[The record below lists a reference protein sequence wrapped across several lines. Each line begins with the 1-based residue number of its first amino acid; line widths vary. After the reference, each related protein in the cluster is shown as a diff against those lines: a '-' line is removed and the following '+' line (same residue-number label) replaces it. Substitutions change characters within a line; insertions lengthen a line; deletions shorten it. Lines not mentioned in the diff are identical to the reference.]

1 MNSTKQM
8 FNKETSHFDQ
18 TSNMTRKNITTINN
32 NGFSLK
38 NKLVTLNN
46 NINILYKEIDQNKLD
61 LNTLKIENE
70 KMNEFITKKIIKTDN
85 KLKESLDNMKSNT
98 EDKFSIQKTNNRDY
112 ITHIKLLKE
121 DHISLNNTLSK
132 LQKRLEFLA
141 SHVGLEALGK

>member
-8 FNKETSHFDQ
+8 FSKEASQFDQ
-18 TSNMTRKNITTINN
+18 TSTMTRKNIGNVNN
-32 NGFSLK
+32 TGFSLK

-46 NINILYKEIDQNKLD
+46 NINVLYREIDQNKLD

-70 KMNEFITKKIIKTDN
+70 KMNEFVTKKNIKTEN
-85 KLKESLDNMKSNT
+85 KLKDSIDNMKSNT
-98 EDKFSIQKTNNRDY
+98 EDKFSIQKTNNKDY

-121 DHISLNNTLSK
+121 DHISLNNTLTK

-141 SHVGLEALGK
+141 SHVGLEAVSK

>member
-8 FNKETSHFDQ
+8 FSKEASQFDQ
-18 TSNMTRKNITTINN
+18 TSTMTRKNIGNVNN
-32 NGFSLK
+32 TGFSLK

-46 NINILYKEIDQNKLD
+46 NINVLYREIDQNKLD

-70 KMNEFITKKIIKTDN
+70 KMNEFVTKKNIKTEN
-85 KLKESLDNMKSNT
+85 KLKDSIENMKSNT
-98 EDKFSIQKTNNRDY
+98 EDKFSIQKTNNKDY

-121 DHISLNNTLSK
+121 DHISLNNTLTK

-141 SHVGLEALGK
+141 SHVGLEAVSK